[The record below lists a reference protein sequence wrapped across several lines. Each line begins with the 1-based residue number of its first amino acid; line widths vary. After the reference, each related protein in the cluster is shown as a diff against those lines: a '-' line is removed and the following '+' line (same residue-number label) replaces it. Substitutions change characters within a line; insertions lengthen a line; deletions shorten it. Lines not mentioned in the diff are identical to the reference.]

1 MTADDLCLRMAA
13 LGNSTRL
20 EIYRVLVRAGLQG
33 LPVAGIQDR
42 MGIPASTLSH
52 HLRRLVEVGLVRQ
65 ERSGTTLT
73 CSADFAVMESTFAL
87 FAAECCS
94 DELPSQGAK
103 EGSTD
108 CC

>member
-20 EIYRVLVRAGLQG
+20 ETYRVLVRAGRQG
-33 LPVAGIQDR
+33 LPVAGVQER
-42 MGIPASTLSH
+42 VGIPASTLSH

-65 ERSGTTLT
+65 ERTGTTLV

-87 FAAECCS
+87 FAAECCA
-94 DELPSQGAK
+94 DELPTHGVEK
-103 EGSTD
+103 GSTD